1 MILCLSLA
9 LAAELAT
16 VLIEII
22 KKHLTT
28 IPFPYTLVQGSL
40 IIAEEHSVVN
50 WHSMAESANL
60 QNIYI
65 IQIIR

>member
-1 MILCLSLA
+1 MILCLSLT

-28 IPFPYTLVQGSL
+28 IPFPYAL
-40 IIAEEHSVVN
+40 A
-50 WHSMAESANL
+50 
-60 QNIYI
+60 
-65 IQIIR
+65 